1 MEQPHYLE
9 IIPEFPWSKRIKIAV
24 EAAKGLCYIHD
35 EKTLIH
41 RNIKS
46 SNVLIFNGG
55 STAKMTDLHICN
67 PCSCNFPPIR
77 GERPPCELYHPPEY
91 VIFPRN

>member
-1 MEQPHYLE
+1 MERPRYLE
-9 IIPEFPWSKRIKIAV
+9 KIPEFPWAKRIKIAV

-41 RNIKS
+41 CNIKS

-55 STAKMTDLHICN
+55 NTAKITDLHICN
-67 PCSCNFPPIR
+67 PCSCHY
-77 GERPPCELYHPPEY
+77 G
-91 VIFPRN
+91 